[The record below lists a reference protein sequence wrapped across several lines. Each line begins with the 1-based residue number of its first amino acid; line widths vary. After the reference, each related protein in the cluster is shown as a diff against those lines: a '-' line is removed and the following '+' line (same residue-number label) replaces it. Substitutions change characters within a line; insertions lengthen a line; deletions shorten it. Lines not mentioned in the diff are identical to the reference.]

1 MAYDPA
7 ASDPLGTPNAA
18 PNARTEPDIV
28 EKAEATAS
36 ELGRSAGKKAQRAR
50 TRAAAGL
57 DSAAKTVH
65 AGAERVADA
74 GHSAGDALA
83 SGARYVR
90 EHDARD
96 MVEDAM
102 DIVRSHPGVALLGA
116 AALGFLV
123 GRAITRN

>member
-1 MAYDPA
+1 MAHDPT
-7 ASDPLGTPNAA
+7 ASDPRGTPDPA
-18 PNARTEPDIV
+18 PSARMGQDAL

-36 ELGRSAGKKAQRAR
+36 ELGRSAEKKAQRAR

-57 DSAAKTVH
+57 DSAAKSMH
-65 AGAERVADA
+65 AGADRVADA

-83 SGARYVR
+83 SSARYVR

-96 MVEDAM
+96 MAEDAM
-102 DIVRSHPGVALLGA
+102 DIVRRNPGVALLGA